1 MAAVLLTSDASNVL
15 VDARLTQGKG
25 IDMQTLQRRISQAGQ
40 GLAEYALL
48 LSLIAILAVS
58 ALLFLGGQINAVLS
72 DVGNQL

>member
-1 MAAVLLTSDASNVL
+1 
-15 VDARLTQGKG
+15 
-25 IDMQTLQRRISQAGQ
+25 MQTLQGRISQVGQ

-58 ALLFLGGQINAVLS
+58 ALLFLGGQINNVLS